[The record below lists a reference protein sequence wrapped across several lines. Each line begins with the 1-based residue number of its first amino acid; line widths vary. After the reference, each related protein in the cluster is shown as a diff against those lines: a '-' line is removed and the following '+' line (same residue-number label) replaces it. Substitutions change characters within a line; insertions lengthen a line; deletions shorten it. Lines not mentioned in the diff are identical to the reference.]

1 MKFISRISFFLI
13 FSFLLSSFFLSC
25 TRVPITSRKQ
35 LNLLPEEQ
43 LISMS
48 DSAYIQFL
56 DTNTVL
62 NDEDPRVLKVRRVGN
77 KIKENVE
84 KYLKEHNLEERIEG
98 FKWEFNVVDDE
109 TVNAW
114 CMPGG
119 KVVVY
124 TGILPLCSDDTLLAV
139 VMGHEISHAIA
150 RHGNERMSQ
159 QMAFYGLGE
168 TLSALMGGK
177 DASQGNHV
185 FAQAYGIAS
194 ALGILKYSRQHETE
208 ADKLG
213 LIFMYM
219 AGYNPAKAVDFWEKM
234 SAQSQGSIPE
244 IISTH
249 PSDENRIADIKAFLP
264 EIKKYVD

>member
-1 MKFISRISFFLI
+1 MKFIYTFLA
-13 FSFLLSSFFLSC
+13 FTLLVASC
-25 TRVPITSRKQ
+25 TRVPVTNRKQ

-48 DSAYIQFL
+48 DSAYDKFL
-56 DTNTVL
+56 DTNI
-62 NDEDPRVLKVRRVGN
+62 VLKDNDPWVIQVRRVGN
-77 KIKENVE
+77 KIKEKVE
-84 KYLKEHNLEERIEG
+84 KYMKDHKLEDRLTG
-98 FKWEFNVVDDE
+98 FNWEFNVVQDK

-124 TGILPLCSDDTLLAV
+124 TGILPLCSDDTLLSV

-159 QMAFYGLGE
+159 QMAFYGLGQ
-168 TLSALMGGK
+168 TLSVMMGTE
-177 DASQGNHV
+177 ASKGNQI
-185 FAQAYGIAS
+185 FMQAYGIAS
-194 ALGILKYSRQHETE
+194 ALGSLKYSRQHETE

-219 AGYNPAKAVDFWEKM
+219 AGYNPEKAIDFWQKM
-234 SAQSQGSIPE
+234 SANGGAGVPE
-244 IISTH
+244 ILSTH
-249 PSDENRIADIKAFLP
+249 PSDETRIADIKAFLP
-264 EIKKYVD
+264 EIKKYAE